1 MTKTPGKPRQKP
13 QRVTVT
19 LEPHHA
25 AELKQMADEA
35 GVTISAF
42 CANVL
47 ERYSLQDRQVM
58 TTDILKLA
66 FEQQTQVMQQNIRVA
81 LNEQMNRVRSL
92 LARTSLESGSSKQLV
107 ALMVKSQFGKEKG
120 EDYIERAWNFAVH
133 QLKEPTPQI
142 RAALSELAAGMGN
155 DDPGLLLKVRDSAD
169 QMTAGLQDVQAMTVQ
184 VQQLQIQQNQIV
196 QVLNALNKQIQSTE
210 SAVKTGVSKLKQAE
224 HAFLD
229 QPEAWYKVR
238 RK

>member
-1 MTKTPGKPRQKP
+1 MTKTPGRPKQKP

-25 AELKQMADEA
+25 AELKLMADEA

-66 FEQQTQVMQQNIRVA
+66 FEKQTELMQQNIRVA

-133 QLKEPTPQI
+133 QLKEPTPQLP
-142 RAALSELAAGMGN
+142 R
-155 DDPGLLLKVRDSAD
+155 
-169 QMTAGLQDVQAMTVQ
+169 LQREPAHRLPAMTR
-184 VQQLQIQQNQIV
+184 LS
-196 QVLNALNKQIQSTE
+196 L
-210 SAVKTGVSKLKQAE
+210 
-224 HAFLD
+224 H
-229 QPEAWYKVR
+229 P
-238 RK
+238 

>member
-1 MTKTPGKPRQKP
+1 M
-13 QRVTVT
+13 TVT

-25 AELKQMADEA
+25 AELKLMADEA

-66 FEQQTQVMQQNIRVA
+66 FEKQTEVMQQNIRVA

-92 LARTSLESGSSKQLV
+92 LARTSLESGSTKQ
-107 ALMVKSQFGKEKG
+107 MVSLLIRDQFGQEKG
-120 EDYIERAWNFAVH
+120 PEYVDRAWNFAVH

-155 DDPGLLLKVRDSAD
+155 DDPGLLMKVRESAD
-169 QMTAGLQDVQAMTVQ
+169 QVTQSLKDVQTLAAQ
-184 VQQLQIQQNQIV
+184 VQQLQQEQQQLV
-196 QVLNALNKQIQSTE
+196 QVLGKLNQQVKEARGAMVVATVRLEDTE
-210 SAVKTGVSKLKQAE
+210 DRLRNEPQGFLASLKA
-224 HAFLD
+224 
-229 QPEAWYKVR
+229 KR
-238 RK
+238 

>member
-19 LEPHHA
+19 LDPHHA
-25 AELKQMADEA
+25 AELRLMADEA

-66 FEQQTQVMQQNIRVA
+66 FEQQTELMQQNIRVA

-142 RAALSELAAGMGN
+142 RAALSELAAGMGH

-169 QMTAGLQDVQAMTVQ
+169 QMTAGLQDVRALTAQ
-184 VQQLQIQQNQIV
+184 VEQLRVQQNQIA
-196 QVLNALNKQIQSTE
+196 QVLNALHQQIQTTE

-224 HAFLD
+224 HAFLNE
-229 QPEAWYKVR
+229 PEAWYRIK

>member
-25 AELKQMADEA
+25 AELKLMADEA

-47 ERYSLQDRQVM
+47 ERYSLQDREVM

-66 FEQQTQVMQQNIRVA
+66 FEKQTELMQHNIRVA

-155 DDPGLLLKVRDSAD
+155 DDPGLLLKVRESSE
-169 QMTAGLQDVQAMTVQ
+169 QMTAGLGDVRALTTQVQELQQQQKQLVDYLGVLNQQVKAAQGAMTAATRK
-184 VQQLQIQQNQIV
+184 LENTEDE
-196 QVLNALNKQIQSTE
+196 LRNKP
-210 SAVKTGVSKLKQAE
+210 KG
-224 HAFLD
+224 FFN
-229 QPEAWYKVR
+229 R
-238 RK
+238 

>member
-1 MTKTPGKPRQKP
+1 MTKTAGRPKQKP

-19 LEPHHA
+19 LDAHHA
-25 AELKQMADEA
+25 AELQRMADEA
-35 GVTISAF
+35 GVKLSAF
-42 CANVL
+42 CAHVL

-66 FEQQTQVMQQNIRVA
+66 FEQQTELMQQNIRVA

-155 DDPGLLLKVRDSAD
+155 DDPGLLLKVRESSE
-169 QMTAGLQDVQAMTVQ
+169 QMTAGLGDVRALTAHVQELQHQQKQLVDYLGKLNQQ
-184 VQQLQIQQNQIV
+184 VQETRGAMVMATHKLEHTEDE
-196 QVLNALNKQIQSTE
+196 LRNKP
-210 SAVKTGVSKLKQAE
+210 KG
-224 HAFLD
+224 FFN
-229 QPEAWYKVR
+229 R
-238 RK
+238 

>member
-1 MTKTPGKPRQKP
+1 
-13 QRVTVT
+13 VTVT

-25 AELKQMADEA
+25 AELQLMADEA
-35 GVTISAF
+35 GVKLSAF

-66 FEQQTQVMQQNIRVA
+66 FEQQTELMQQNIRVA

-92 LARTSLESGSSKQLV
+92 LARTSLESGSTKQLV
-107 ALMVKSQFGKEKG
+107 GLLVKDQFGKDKG
-120 EDYIERAWNFAVH
+120 PEYIERAWNFAVH

-169 QMTAGLQDVQAMTVQ
+169 QMTAGLEDVQAMTAQ

-196 QVLNALNKQIQSTE
+196 QVLNALNKQLNTTQGE
-210 SAVKTGVSKLKQAE
+210 VMVALHKLSQAE
-224 HAFLD
+224 DALRNE
-229 QPEAWYKVR
+229 PEAWYRVKR
-238 RK
+238 R

>member
-1 MTKTPGKPRQKP
+1 MT
-13 QRVTVT
+13 
-19 LEPHHA
+19 LDAHHA
-25 AELKQMADEA
+25 AELQLMADEA
-35 GVTISAF
+35 GVKLSAF

-66 FEQQTQVMQQNIRVA
+66 FEQQTELMQQNIRVA

-155 DDPGLLLKVRDSAD
+155 DDPGLLLKVRESSE
-169 QMTAGLQDVQAMTVQ
+169 QMTAGLGDVRALTAQVQELQQQQQQLVNYLGTLNQQVKAAQGAMTAATRR
-184 VQQLQIQQNQIV
+184 LEHTEEE
-196 QVLNALNKQIQSTE
+196 LRNKP
-210 SAVKTGVSKLKQAE
+210 KG
-224 HAFLD
+224 FFN
-229 QPEAWYKVR
+229 R
-238 RK
+238 

>member
-1 MTKTPGKPRQKP
+1 M
-13 QRVTVT
+13 T

-25 AELKQMADEA
+25 AELQLMADEA
-35 GVTISAF
+35 GVKLSAF

-66 FEQQTQVMQQNIRVA
+66 FEQQTELMQQNIRVA

-155 DDPGLLLKVRDSAD
+155 DDPGLLLKVRESSE
-169 QMTAGLQDVQAMTVQ
+169 QMTAGLGDVRALTAQ
-184 VQQLQIQQNQIV
+184 VQELQHQQKQLVDYLGKLNQQV
-196 QVLNALNKQIQSTE
+196 QETRGAMVMATHKLENTEDELRNKP
-210 SAVKTGVSKLKQAE
+210 KG
-224 HAFLD
+224 FFN
-229 QPEAWYKVR
+229 R
-238 RK
+238 